1 MVFSISRNG
10 EFARLARRAFEESGI
25 PVAEW
30 ARAQGFSANLVYQ
43 VLEGKRKCLRGQ
55 SHRIAVALGL
65 KDGAVLSLEQLC
77 VRLHDR
83 AQWTNHKGSEM

>member
-1 MVFSISRNG
+1 MDFNIPRNS
-10 EFARLARRAFEESGI
+10 ESAKRARDAFDESGI

-30 ARAQGFSANLVYQ
+30 DRARGFSASLVYQ

-65 KDGAVLSLEQLC
+65 KDGLTLTLDQLTT
-77 VRLHDR
+77 RLNTK
-83 AQWTNHKGSEM
+83 AQ

>member
-1 MVFSISRNG
+1 MNDSCMNMNITRNT
-10 EFARLARRAFEESGI
+10 ESAKRVREAFEESGI

-30 ARAQGFSANLVYQ
+30 ARDRGFSASLVYQ

-65 KDGAVLSLEQLC
+65 KNGLSLTLEQL
-77 VRLHDR
+77 D
-83 AQWTNHKGSEM
+83 AQIQAKAR

>member
-1 MVFSISRNG
+1 MDFNIPRNS
-10 EFARLARRAFEESGI
+10 ESAKRARDAFDESGI

-30 ARAQGFSANLVYQ
+30 ARARGFSASLVYQ

-65 KDGAVLSLEQLC
+65 KDGLTLTLDQLTT
-77 VRLHDR
+77 RLNTK
-83 AQWTNHKGSEM
+83 AQ

>member
-1 MVFSISRNG
+1 MDLNIPRNS
-10 EFARLARRAFEESGI
+10 EFAKRARDAFDESGI

-30 ARAQGFSANLVYQ
+30 ARARGFSASLVYQ

-65 KDGAVLSLEQLC
+65 KDGLTLTLDQLTK
-77 VRLHDR
+77 RLNTK
-83 AQWTNHKGSEM
+83 AQ

>member
-1 MVFSISRNG
+1 MDFNIPRNS
-10 EFARLARRAFEESGI
+10 EFANRARKAFDESGI

-30 ARAQGFSANLVYQ
+30 ARARGFSASLVYQ

-65 KDGAVLSLEQLC
+65 KDGLTLTLDQLTT
-77 VRLHDR
+77 RLNTKV
-83 AQWTNHKGSEM
+83 Q